1 MTTLGQVTIPPRLQ
15 DILLSQPEYLRHLP
29 HDYDRRVLIPALM
42 ARKIRYLCDTRAF
55 MTWFSPDYPPDNVP
69 DGREFRENGP
79 LVWVVDV
86 VAMPGV
92 DTMWLGRQI
101 SETLY
106 THAGVEDGGRVLF
119 WRWPKGR
126 VGHICARKPRRMQ

>member
-1 MTTLGQVTIPPRLQ
+1 MTTLGQVRVPDRLQ
-15 DILLSQPEYLRHLP
+15 DILLSQPDYLACLP
-29 HDYDRRVLIPALM
+29 IDYERRVLIPALM
-42 ARKIRYLCDTRAF
+42 TNKIRYLCDLRAF
-55 MTWFSPDYPPDNVP
+55 MTWFSPSYPPDGVP
-69 DGREFRENGP
+69 EGREFRENGP
-79 LVWVVDV
+79 LVWIVDV

-92 DTMWLGRQI
+92 KTMQLGREV

-106 THAGVEDGGRVLF
+106 LHAGLDDGDRALF